1 MLIVKPSCK
10 ILNTH
15 MFKFKGGIKTT
26 ALLAAVVFLVTVDRL
41 LKAWAVSFKPEINL
55 MGGWFRIVLAKN
67 QGIAFS
73 LPLSGRWL
81 DVVIIIIIIAL
92 IYILILEIK
101 KTAHLESVLYLA
113 IILGASSNLYDR
125 LKYGH
130 VIDYFS
136 LKYYSVFN
144 VADIMII
151 IGIIGLL
158 LAEVKT
164 VDKNQKI
171 S

>member
-1 MLIVKPSCK
+1 ML
-10 ILNTH
+10 NDRQ
-15 MFKFKGGIKTT
+15 KTT
-26 ALLAAVVFLVTVDRL
+26 ALFAAVVFLVVLDRL
-41 LKAWAVSFKPEINL
+41 LKAWVVSFRPEINL
-55 MGGWFRIVLAKN
+55 LGAWFRIVLAKN

-73 LPLSGRWL
+73 LPLFGRWL
-81 DVVIIIIIIAL
+81 EVIIVLIIIILMHLFII
-92 IYILILEIK
+92 EIK
-101 KTAHLESVLYLA
+101 KTAYLKAVLYLA

-171 S
+171 SQDINPC

>member
-1 MLIVKPSCK
+1 MLKVG
-10 ILNTH
+10 T
-15 MFKFKGGIKTT
+15 KTT
-26 ALLAAVVFLVTVDRL
+26 ALLAAVVFLVAVDRL
-41 LKAWAVSFKPEINL
+41 LKAWVISLKPEINL
-55 MGGWFRIVLAKN
+55 MGDWFRLVLAKN

-73 LPLSGRWL
+73 LPLFGQWL
-81 DVVIIIIIIAL
+81 NIIIILIIIAL
-92 IYILILEIK
+92 IYFFVLNIK
-101 KTAHLESVLYLA
+101 KAAYFMSVLYLA

-158 LAEVKT
+158 LAEIKT

-171 S
+171 N

>member
-1 MLIVKPSCK
+1 MLKVG
-10 ILNTH
+10 T
-15 MFKFKGGIKTT
+15 KTT
-26 ALLAAVVFLVTVDRL
+26 ALLAAVVFLVAVDRL
-41 LKAWAVSFKPEINL
+41 LKAWVISLKPEINL
-55 MGGWFRIVLAKN
+55 MGDWFRLVLAKN

-73 LPLSGRWL
+73 LPLFGQWL
-81 DVVIIIIIIAL
+81 NIIIILIIIAL
-92 IYILILEIK
+92 IYFFVLNIK
-101 KTAHLESVLYLA
+101 KAAYFMSVLYLA